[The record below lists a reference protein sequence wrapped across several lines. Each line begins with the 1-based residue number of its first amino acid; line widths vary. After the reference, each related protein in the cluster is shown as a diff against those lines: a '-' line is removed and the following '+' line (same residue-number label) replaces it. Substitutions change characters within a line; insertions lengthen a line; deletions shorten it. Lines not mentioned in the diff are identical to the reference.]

1 MYPLLLEFPGSPEQG
16 ENVVSYIIKNIGE
29 TVVKNGEYNG
39 FEIKEALQIFGKQA
53 FGEDGINTSFFR
65 SKNIVEDLILRIEPK
80 LKPAEYGEDTVIY
93 PFGVVDNIITDG
105 EITADSLKLNGRAGL
120 FEEKSFMI
128 LFSKSNDFLLTDF
141 DSTMRI
147 KEGFAVF
154 VPAKT
159 RVEINGEAEIIL
171 IHL

>member
-1 MYPLLLEFPGSPEQG
+1 MYPLLLEFIGSPEKD
-16 ENVVSYIIKNIGE
+16 ENTVLYVIKNIGE
-29 TVVKNGEYNG
+29 TVVRNGEYNG
-39 FEIKEALQIFGKQA
+39 FEVKEALQIFGKQA

-65 SKNIVEDLILRIEPK
+65 SKNTVEDLISRVETK
-80 LKPAEYGEDTVIY
+80 LKPAEYGDETVIY
-93 PFGVVDNIITDG
+93 PFGVVDNIITDD
-105 EITADSLKLNGRAGL
+105 EITADNLKLNGRAGL
-120 FEEKSFMI
+120 FEEKSFM
-128 LFSKSNDFLLTDF
+128 LVFSKTNDFLLTDF

-147 KEGFAVF
+147 NKGFAVF